1 MNPTEIKKVQDYLR
15 RLFDNDNI
23 GIVKPRTS
31 HNSIEVLIAG
41 EFIGTIF
48 RDDDEGEVSYALN
61 MTILSEDLD
70 EDV

>member
-1 MNPTEIKKVQDYLR
+1 MNPTEIKKVQTYLR
-15 RLFDNDNI
+15 RLFENDNI

-31 HNSIEVLIAG
+31 HNSIEVMVGG

-48 RDDDEGEVSYALN
+48 RDEDEGEVSYALN

-70 EDV
+70 EEV